1 MHTNLISLRFFQ
13 LAGLL
18 ALLFS
23 SVACA
28 DLHYTPQV
36 PPENKQLLRQKAI
49 ETRIQEEFKDQNL
62 KYKSLAFGQTVT
74 VKPPSFAKL
83 DSLYEIKYQ
92 LENSGKRDA
101 RLDENIGIQRL
112 ICQNDTARILYKEE
126 HVFSLSTD
134 STSEVLSGTFSLN
147 SRNEIQKVEFRES
160 YVIPSNLTAF
170 YSNYILNE
178 SFMWNSPQP
187 TEEEIAFYTIYKA
200 RAAELFG
207 KQKEDFI
214 VHTLN
219 MMKIAK
225 NKRSL
230 EKQMFLQELTKR
242 SCHTGIIDY
251 KDAVFSRVDQVS
263 TNNDKIDYYLVEYQ
277 YSQKMSDNS
286 YVKKH
291 FIFKYDPYLQLISK
305 DSAL

>member
-1 MHTNLISLRFFQ
+1 MHTNWISLRFFQ
-13 LAGLL
+13 LVGLL
-18 ALLFS
+18 GLLFNG
-23 SVACA
+23 VACA
-28 DLHYTPQV
+28 DLRYTPQV

-74 VKPPSFAKL
+74 VKPPSFSKL
-83 DSLYEIKYQ
+83 DSLYEVKYQ

-147 SRNEIQKVEFRES
+147 SRNEIQKVEFKES
-160 YVIPSNLTAF
+160 FVIPSNLITF

-187 TEEEIAFYTIYKA
+187 TEEENAFYVLYKA

-207 KQKEDFI
+207 QQKETFI

-242 SCHTGIIDY
+242 TCHTGIIDY
-251 KDAVFSRVDQVS
+251 KDAIFLRVDQVS
-263 TNNDKIDYYLVEYQ
+263 TSDEKIDYYLVEYQ
-277 YSQKMSDNS
+277 YNQKLGENS
-286 YVKKH
+286 YVKKQ
-291 FIFKYDPYLQLISK
+291 FIFKYDPFLQLISK
-305 DSAL
+305 EAVR